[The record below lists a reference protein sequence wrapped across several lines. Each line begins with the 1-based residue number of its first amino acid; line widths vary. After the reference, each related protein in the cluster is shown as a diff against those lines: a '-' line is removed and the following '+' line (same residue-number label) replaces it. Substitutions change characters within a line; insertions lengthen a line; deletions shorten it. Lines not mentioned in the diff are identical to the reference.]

1 MQIGTNIKRLRRA
14 KDMTQESLAEYLG
27 VSVSAVSQWESEK
40 TAPDLSLLPPLC
52 HLLGVTSDQLLG
64 IDLEAKERRIEEI
77 RNKAESFS
85 SRGYNAE
92 AHKILAEGLREYP
105 DSFKLMQDLMH
116 AVYPLIYDTDYSEKE
131 RKNFS
136 DEILRLG
143 ELILEKCVDDNSR
156 HSAIQL
162 LCFVYAKN
170 GNRERAVE
178 LAMKMPTI
186 AVSRMILLSNIYI
199 GEEGYQCDKQLL
211 NNLIQFLSNKI
222 VAYGRKRDNGDPF
235 YSSEEKAALRDKQI
249 AFLHL
254 MFEANDFGFYHNHL
268 AETHSLQAA
277 YYAKNKD
284 TSYVLAHLAKAA
296 EHAIGFLAYA
306 KESEFAH
313 TSLLLREYQCN
324 GTEFTTSDS
333 DNDAQVLLNRM
344 KDKIYDFVRDT
355 EEFRRIAETLIPYA
369 GKWDPAK

>member
-52 HLLGVTSDQLLG
+52 NLLGVTSDTLLG

-105 DSFKLMQDLMH
+105 DSFKLMQDLMY
-116 AVYPLIYDTDYSEKE
+116 AIYPLIYDTAYSEEE

-143 ELILEKCVDDNSR
+143 ELILGKCVDDNTR

-162 LCFVYAKN
+162 LCFVYSKN
-170 GNRERAVE
+170 GNQDRAVE
-178 LAMKMPTI
+178 LAMKMPNI
-186 AVSRMILLSNIYI
+186 AVSRMMLLSNIYN
-199 GEEGYQCDKQLL
+199 GEEGHQCDNKLL

-222 VAYGRKRDNGDPF
+222 VAYGRKRDNGEF
-235 YSSEEKAALRDKQI
+235 YYTEDDKAVLRDKQI
-249 AFLHL
+249 AFLSL
-254 MFEANDFGFYHNHL
+254 MFEDGDMGFYHCHL
-268 AETHSLQAA
+268 ANTHAEQAR
-277 YYAKNKD
+277 YCAKRND
-284 TSYVLAHLAKAA
+284 SVNTLAHLAKASD
-296 EHAIGFLAYA
+296 HAIGFVKYSTQ
-306 KESEFAH
+306 ECFVH
-313 TSLLLREYQCN
+313 TSLLLREHQCN
-324 GTEFTTSDS
+324 GTGFTTNDS

-344 KDKIYDFVRDT
+344 NDKVYDFVRDT
-355 EEFRRIAETLIPYA
+355 EEFRRIAEMLAPYA
-369 GKWDPAK
+369 GKWEPAK

>member
-1 MQIGTNIKRLRRA
+1 MQIGTNIKRLRRE
-14 KDMTQESLAEYLG
+14 KEMTQESLAEYLG

-40 TAPDLSLLPPLC
+40 TAPDLSLIPPLC
-52 HLLGVTSDQLLG
+52 NLLGVTSDTLLG
-64 IDLEAKERRIEEI
+64 IDLEAKQKRIEEI
-77 RNKAESFS
+77 RTKANTFSKRGYKAEA
-85 SRGYNAE
+85 Y
-92 AHKILAEGLREYP
+92 KILAEGLREYP
-105 DSFKLMQDLMH
+105 DSFELMEDRMDNAYYLMSN
-116 AVYPLIYDTDYSEKE
+116 TNYSEEE
-131 RKNFS
+131 RKSFT
-136 DEILRLG
+136 DEVIRLG
-143 ELILEKCVDDNSR
+143 EIILEKCVNDPSR
-156 HSAIQL
+156 HSAIQT
-162 LCFVYAKN
+162 LCFVYAKQ

-178 LAMKMPTI
+178 LAKKMPHL
-186 AVSRMILLSNIYI
+186 AVSRTMLLPRIHQ
-199 GEEGYQCDKQLL
+199 GDEGYHAHKRLL
-211 NNLIQFLSNKI
+211 DDFIQFLSNNI
-222 VAYGRKRDNGDPF
+222 FACNRKRDNGEPF
-235 YSSEEKAALRDKQI
+235 YSPEEKAALRDKQI

-313 TSLLLREYQCN
+313 TSLLLRGLKSD
-324 GTEFTTSDS
+324 GTGFSTTDS

-344 KDKIYDFVRDT
+344 SDKVYDFVRDT
-355 EEFRRIAETLIPYA
+355 EEFRRITEMLAPYA

>member
-40 TAPDLSLLPPLC
+40 TAPDLSLIPPLC
-52 HLLGVTSDQLLG
+52 NLLGVTSDQLLG
-64 IDLEAKERRIEEI
+64 IDLEAKEKRIEEI
-77 RNKAESFS
+77 INKANSRR
-85 SRGYNAE
+85 RGYNAE
-92 AHKILAEGLREYP
+92 AYKILADGLREYP
-105 DSFKLMQDLMH
+105 DSFKIMQDLM
-116 AVYPLIYDTDYSEKE
+116 YTIFPLIYDTDYSEKE
-131 RKNFS
+131 RKNFC
-136 DEILRLG
+136 DEIIRLG
-143 ELILEKCVDDNSR
+143 ELMLEKCVDDNSR

-186 AVSRMILLSNIYI
+186 AVSRMMLLSNIYI

-222 VAYGRKRDNGDPF
+222 VAYGRKRDNGEF
-235 YSSEEKAALRDKQI
+235 YYTEDDKAVLRDKQI
-249 AFLHL
+249 AFLSL
-254 MFEANDFGFYHNHL
+254 MFEDGDMGFYHCHL
-268 AETHSLQAA
+268 ANTHAEQAS
-277 YYAKNKD
+277 YYAKKNDSAD
-284 TSYVLAHLAKAA
+284 TLAHLTKASD
-296 EHAIGFLAYA
+296 HAIGFVTYSTQ
-306 KESEFAH
+306 ECFVH
-313 TSLLLREYQCN
+313 TSLLLRGHQCN

-355 EEFRRIAETLIPYA
+355 EEFRRIAETLTPYA

>member
-1 MQIGTNIKRLRRA
+1 MQIGTNIKRLRRE
-14 KDMTQESLAEYLG
+14 KEMTQESLAEYLG

-52 HLLGVTSDQLLG
+52 HLLGVTSDTLLG
-64 IDLEAKERRIEEI
+64 IDLEAKQKRIEEI
-77 RNKAESFS
+77 INKANSRR
-85 SRGYNAE
+85 RGYNAE
-92 AHKILAEGLREYP
+92 AYKILADGLREYP
-105 DSFKLMQDLMH
+105 DSFKIMQDLM
-116 AVYPLIYDTDYSEKE
+116 YTIFPLIYDTDYSEKE
-131 RKNFS
+131 RKNFC
-136 DEILRLG
+136 DEIIRLG
-143 ELILEKCVDDNSR
+143 ELMLEKCVDDNYR

-186 AVSRMILLSNIYI
+186 AVSRMMLLSNIYI

-222 VAYGRKRDNGDPF
+222 VAYGRKRDNGEF
-235 YSSEEKAALRDKQI
+235 YYTEDDKAVLRDKQI
-249 AFLHL
+249 AFLSL
-254 MFEANDFGFYHNHL
+254 MFEDGDMGFYHCHL
-268 AETHSLQAA
+268 ANTHAEQAS
-277 YYAKNKD
+277 YYAKKNDSAD
-284 TSYVLAHLAKAA
+284 TLAHLTKAA
-296 EHAIGFLAYA
+296 DHAIGFVTYSTQ
-306 KESEFAH
+306 ECFVH
-313 TSLLLREYQCN
+313 TSLLLRGHQCN

-355 EEFRRIAETLIPYA
+355 EEFRRIAETLTPYA

>member
-1 MQIGTNIKRLRRA
+1 MQIGTNIKRLRR
-14 KDMTQESLAEYLG
+14 KKEMTQESLAEYLG

-40 TAPDLSLLPPLC
+40 TAPDLSLIPPLC
-52 HLLGVTSDQLLG
+52 NLLGVTSDTLLG
-64 IDLEAKERRIEEI
+64 IDLEAKQKRIEEI
-77 RNKAESFS
+77 RAKANTFSKRGYKAEA
-85 SRGYNAE
+85 Y
-92 AHKILAEGLREYP
+92 KILAEGLREYP
-105 DSFKLMQDLMH
+105 DSFKIMQDLM
-116 AVYPLIYDTDYSEKE
+116 YTIFPLIYDTDYSEKE
-131 RKNFS
+131 RKNFC
-136 DEILRLG
+136 DEIIRLG
-143 ELILEKCVDDNSR
+143 ELMLEKCVDDNSR

-186 AVSRMILLSNIYI
+186 AVSRMMLLSNIYI

-222 VAYGRKRDNGDPF
+222 VAYGRKRDNGEF
-235 YSSEEKAALRDKQI
+235 YYTEDDKAVLRDKQI
-249 AFLHL
+249 AFLSL
-254 MFEANDFGFYHNHL
+254 MFEDGDMGFYHCHL
-268 AETHSLQAA
+268 ANTHADQAR
-277 YYAKNKD
+277 YYAKKND
-284 TSYVLAHLAKAA
+284 SADPLAHLTKAA
-296 EHAIGFLAYA
+296 DHAIGFVTYSTQ
-306 KESEFAH
+306 ECFVH
-313 TSLLLREYQCN
+313 TSLLLRGHQCN

-355 EEFRRIAETLIPYA
+355 EEFRRIAETLTPYA

>member
-40 TAPDLSLLPPLC
+40 TAPDLSLIPPLC
-52 HLLGVTSDQLLG
+52 NLLGVTSDTLLG
-64 IDLEAKERRIEEI
+64 IDLEAKQKRIEEI
-77 RNKAESFS
+77 INKANSRR
-85 SRGYNAE
+85 RGYNAE
-92 AHKILAEGLREYP
+92 AYKILADGLREYP
-105 DSFKLMQDLMH
+105 DSFKIMQDLM
-116 AVYPLIYDTDYSEKE
+116 YTIFPLIYDTDYSEKE
-131 RKNFS
+131 RKNFC
-136 DEILRLG
+136 DEIIRLG
-143 ELILEKCVDDNSR
+143 ELMLEKCVDDNYR

-186 AVSRMILLSNIYI
+186 AVSRMMLLSNIYI

-222 VAYGRKRDNGDPF
+222 VAYGRKRDNGEF
-235 YSSEEKAALRDKQI
+235 YYTEDDKAVLRDKQI
-249 AFLHL
+249 AFLSL
-254 MFEANDFGFYHNHL
+254 MFEDGDMGFYHCHL
-268 AETHSLQAA
+268 ANTHAEQAS
-277 YYAKNKD
+277 YYAKKNDSAD
-284 TSYVLAHLAKAA
+284 TLAHLTKAA
-296 EHAIGFLAYA
+296 DHAIGFVTYSTQ
-306 KESEFAH
+306 ECFVH
-313 TSLLLREYQCN
+313 TSLLLRGHQCN

-355 EEFRRIAETLIPYA
+355 EEFRRIAETLTPYA

>member
-1 MQIGTNIKRLRRA
+1 MQIGTNIKRLRRE
-14 KDMTQESLAEYLG
+14 KEMTQESLAEYLG

-40 TAPDLSLLPPLC
+40 TAPDLSLIPPLC

-77 RNKAESFS
+77 INKANSRR
-85 SRGYNAE
+85 RGYNAE
-92 AHKILAEGLREYP
+92 AYKILADGLREYP
-105 DSFKLMQDLMH
+105 DSFKIMQDLM
-116 AVYPLIYDTDYSEKE
+116 YTIFPLIYDTDYSEKE
-131 RKNFS
+131 RKNFC
-136 DEILRLG
+136 DEIIRLG
-143 ELILEKCVDDNSR
+143 ELMLEKCVDDNYR

-186 AVSRMILLSNIYI
+186 AVSRMMLLSNIYI

-222 VAYGRKRDNGDPF
+222 VAYGRKRDNGEF
-235 YSSEEKAALRDKQI
+235 YYTEDDKAVLRDKQI
-249 AFLHL
+249 AFLSL
-254 MFEANDFGFYHNHL
+254 MFEDGDMGFYHCHL
-268 AETHSLQAA
+268 ANTHAEQAS
-277 YYAKNKD
+277 YYAKKNDSAD
-284 TSYVLAHLAKAA
+284 TLAHLTKAA
-296 EHAIGFLAYA
+296 DHAIGFVTYSTQ
-306 KESEFAH
+306 ECFVH
-313 TSLLLREYQCN
+313 TSLLLRGHQCN

-355 EEFRRIAETLIPYA
+355 EEFRRIAETLTPYA

>member
-77 RNKAESFS
+77 IIKANSRR
-85 SRGYNAE
+85 RGYNAE
-92 AHKILAEGLREYP
+92 AYKILADGLREYP
-105 DSFKLMQDLMH
+105 DSFKIMQDLM
-116 AVYPLIYDTDYSEKE
+116 YTIFPLIYDTDYSEKE
-131 RKNFS
+131 RKNFC
-136 DEILRLG
+136 DEIIRLG
-143 ELILEKCVDDNSR
+143 ELMLEKCVDDNYR

-186 AVSRMILLSNIYI
+186 AVSRMMLLSNIYI

-222 VAYGRKRDNGDPF
+222 VAYGRKRDNGEF
-235 YSSEEKAALRDKQI
+235 YYTEDDKAVLRDKQI
-249 AFLHL
+249 AFLSL
-254 MFEANDFGFYHNHL
+254 MFEDGDMGFYHCHL
-268 AETHSLQAA
+268 ANTHAEQAS
-277 YYAKNKD
+277 YYAKKNDSAD
-284 TSYVLAHLAKAA
+284 TLAHLTKAA
-296 EHAIGFLAYA
+296 DHAIGFVTYSTQ
-306 KESEFAH
+306 ECFVH
-313 TSLLLREYQCN
+313 TSLLLRGHQCN

-355 EEFRRIAETLIPYA
+355 EEFRRIAETLTPYA

>member
-40 TAPDLSLLPPLC
+40 TAPDLSLIPPLC

-77 RNKAESFS
+77 ISKANSRR
-85 SRGYNAE
+85 RGYNAE
-92 AHKILAEGLREYP
+92 AYKILADGLREYP
-105 DSFKLMQDLMH
+105 DSFKIMQDLM
-116 AVYPLIYDTDYSEKE
+116 YTIFPLIYDTDYSEKE
-131 RKNFS
+131 RKNFC
-136 DEILRLG
+136 DEIIRLG
-143 ELILEKCVDDNSR
+143 ELMLEKCVDDNSR

-186 AVSRMILLSNIYI
+186 AVSRMMLLSNIYI

-211 NNLIQFLSNKI
+211 NDLIQSLSNQM
-222 VAYGRKRDNGDPF
+222 VAYGRKRENGEF
-235 YSSEEKAALRDKQI
+235 YYTEDDKAVLRDKQI
-249 AFLHL
+249 AFLSL
-254 MFEANDFGFYHNHL
+254 MFEDGDMGFYHCHL
-268 AETHSLQAA
+268 ANTHAEQAS
-277 YYAKNKD
+277 YYAKKNDSAD
-284 TSYVLAHLAKAA
+284 TLAHLTKAA
-296 EHAIGFLAYA
+296 DHAIGFVTYSTQ
-306 KESEFAH
+306 ECFVH
-313 TSLLLREYQCN
+313 TSLLLRGHQCN

-355 EEFRRIAETLIPYA
+355 EEFRRIAETLTPYA

>member
-1 MQIGTNIKRLRRA
+1 MQIGTNIKRLRRE
-14 KDMTQESLAEYLG
+14 KEMTQESLAEYLG

-40 TAPDLSLLPPLC
+40 TAPDLSLIPPLC

-92 AHKILAEGLREYP
+92 AHKILAAGLREYP

-116 AVYPLIYDTDYSEKE
+116 AIYPLIYDTAYSEEE

-143 ELILEKCVDDNSR
+143 ELILGKCVDDNTR

-162 LCFVYAKN
+162 LCFVYSKN
-170 GNRERAVE
+170 GNQDRAVE
-178 LAMKMPTI
+178 LAMKMPNI
-186 AVSRMILLSNIYI
+186 AVSRMMLLSNIYN
-199 GEEGYQCDKQLL
+199 GEEGHQCDNKLL

-222 VAYGRKRDNGDPF
+222 VAYGRKRDNGEF
-235 YSSEEKAALRDKQI
+235 YYTEDDKAVLRDKQI
-249 AFLHL
+249 AFLSL
-254 MFEANDFGFYHNHL
+254 MFEDGDMGFYHCHL
-268 AETHSLQAA
+268 ADTHAEQAR
-277 YYAKNKD
+277 YYAKKNDSAD
-284 TSYVLAHLAKAA
+284 TLAHLTKAA
-296 EHAIGFLAYA
+296 DHAIGFVTYSTQ
-306 KESEFAH
+306 ECFVH
-313 TSLLLREYQCN
+313 TSLLLREHQCN

-344 KDKIYDFVRDT
+344 NDKVYDFIRDT
-355 EEFRRIAETLIPYA
+355 EEFRRIAETLTPYA

>member
-1 MQIGTNIKRLRRA
+1 MQIGTNIKRLRRE
-14 KDMTQESLAEYLG
+14 KEMTQESLAEYLG

-40 TAPDLSLLPPLC
+40 TAPDLSLIPPLC

-77 RNKAESFS
+77 INKANSRR
-85 SRGYNAE
+85 RGYNAE
-92 AHKILAEGLREYP
+92 AYKILADGLREYP
-105 DSFKLMQDLMH
+105 DSFKIMQDLM
-116 AVYPLIYDTDYSEKE
+116 YTIFPLIYDTDYSEKE
-131 RKNFS
+131 RKNFC
-136 DEILRLG
+136 DEIIRLG
-143 ELILEKCVDDNSR
+143 ELMLEKCVDDNSR

-186 AVSRMILLSNIYI
+186 AVSRMMLLSNIYI

-222 VAYGRKRDNGDPF
+222 VAYGRKRENGEF
-235 YSSEEKAALRDKQI
+235 YYTEDDKAVLRDKQI
-249 AFLHL
+249 AFLSL
-254 MFEANDFGFYHNHL
+254 MFEDGDMGFYHCHL
-268 AETHSLQAA
+268 ANTHAEQAS
-277 YYAKNKD
+277 YYAKKNDSAD
-284 TSYVLAHLAKAA
+284 TLAHLTKAA
-296 EHAIGFLAYA
+296 DHAIGFVTYSTQ
-306 KESEFAH
+306 ECFVH
-313 TSLLLREYQCN
+313 TSLLLRGHQCN

-355 EEFRRIAETLIPYA
+355 EEFRRIAETLTPYA

>member
-1 MQIGTNIKRLRRA
+1 MQIGTNIKRLRRE
-14 KDMTQESLAEYLG
+14 KEMTQESLAEYLG

-40 TAPDLSLLPPLC
+40 TAPDLSLIPPLC
-52 HLLGVTSDQLLG
+52 NLLGVTSDTLLG
-64 IDLEAKERRIEEI
+64 IDLKAKQKRIEEI

-105 DSFKLMQDLMH
+105 DSFKLMQDLMY
-116 AVYPLIYDTDYSEKE
+116 AIYPLIYDTAYSEEE

-186 AVSRMILLSNIYI
+186 AVSRMMLLSNIYI

-222 VAYGRKRDNGDPF
+222 VAYGRKRDNGEF
-235 YSSEEKAALRDKQI
+235 YYTEDDKAVLRDKQI
-249 AFLHL
+249 AFLSL
-254 MFEANDFGFYHNHL
+254 MFEDGDMGFYHCHL
-268 AETHSLQAA
+268 ANTHAEQAS
-277 YYAKNKD
+277 YYAKKNDSAD
-284 TSYVLAHLAKAA
+284 TLAHLTKASD
-296 EHAIGFLAYA
+296 HAIGFVTYSTQ
-306 KESEFAH
+306 ECFVH
-313 TSLLLREYQCN
+313 TSLLLRGHQCN

-355 EEFRRIAETLIPYA
+355 EEFRRIAETLTPYA

>member
-1 MQIGTNIKRLRRA
+1 MQIGTNIKRLRRE
-14 KDMTQESLAEYLG
+14 KEMTQESLAEYLG

-77 RNKAESFS
+77 ISKANSRR
-85 SRGYNAE
+85 RGYNAE
-92 AHKILAEGLREYP
+92 AYKILADGLREYP
-105 DSFKLMQDLMH
+105 DSFKIMQDLM
-116 AVYPLIYDTDYSEKE
+116 YTIFPLIYDTDYSEKE
-131 RKNFS
+131 RKNFC
-136 DEILRLG
+136 DEIIRLG
-143 ELILEKCVDDNSR
+143 ELMLEKCVDDNYR

-186 AVSRMILLSNIYI
+186 AVSRMMLLSNIYI

-222 VAYGRKRDNGDPF
+222 VAYGRKRDNGEF
-235 YSSEEKAALRDKQI
+235 YYTEDDKAVLRDKQI
-249 AFLHL
+249 AFLSL
-254 MFEANDFGFYHNHL
+254 MFEDGDMGFYHCHL
-268 AETHSLQAA
+268 ANTHAEQAS
-277 YYAKNKD
+277 YYAKKNDSAD
-284 TSYVLAHLAKAA
+284 TLAHLTKAA
-296 EHAIGFLAYA
+296 DHAIGFVTYSTQ
-306 KESEFAH
+306 ECFVH
-313 TSLLLREYQCN
+313 TSLLLRGHQCN

-355 EEFRRIAETLIPYA
+355 EEFRRIAETLTPYA

>member
-1 MQIGTNIKRLRRA
+1 MQIGTNIKRLRRE
-14 KDMTQESLAEYLG
+14 KEMTQESLAEYLG

-40 TAPDLSLLPPLC
+40 TAPDLSLIQPLC

-77 RNKAESFS
+77 ISKANSRR
-85 SRGYNAE
+85 RGYNAE
-92 AHKILAEGLREYP
+92 AYKILADGLREYP
-105 DSFKLMQDLMH
+105 DSFKIMQDLM
-116 AVYPLIYDTDYSEKE
+116 YTIFPLIYDTDYSEKE
-131 RKNFS
+131 RKNFC
-136 DEILRLG
+136 DEIIRLG

-186 AVSRMILLSNIYI
+186 AVSRMMLLSNIYI

-222 VAYGRKRDNGDPF
+222 VAYGRKRDNGEF
-235 YSSEEKAALRDKQI
+235 YYTEDDKAVLRDKQI
-249 AFLHL
+249 AFLSL
-254 MFEANDFGFYHNHL
+254 MFEDGDMGFYHCHL
-268 AETHSLQAA
+268 ANTHAEQAS
-277 YYAKNKD
+277 YYAKKNDSAD
-284 TSYVLAHLAKAA
+284 TLAHLTKAA
-296 EHAIGFLAYA
+296 DHAIGFVTYSTQ
-306 KESEFAH
+306 ECFVH
-313 TSLLLREYQCN
+313 TSLLLRGHQCN

-355 EEFRRIAETLIPYA
+355 EEFRRIAETLTPYA

>member
-52 HLLGVTSDQLLG
+52 HLLGVTSNQLLG
-64 IDLEAKERRIEEI
+64 IDLEAKEKRIEEI
-77 RNKAESFS
+77 INKANSRR
-85 SRGYNAE
+85 RGYNAE
-92 AHKILAEGLREYP
+92 KYKILADGLREYP
-105 DSFKLMQDLMH
+105 DSFKIMQDLM
-116 AVYPLIYDTDYSEKE
+116 YTIFPLIYDTDYSEKE
-131 RKNFS
+131 RKNFC
-136 DEILRLG
+136 DEIIRLG
-143 ELILEKCVDDNSR
+143 ELMLEKCVDDNSR

-186 AVSRMILLSNIYI
+186 AVSRMMLLSNIYI

-222 VAYGRKRDNGDPF
+222 VAYGRKRENGEF
-235 YSSEEKAALRDKQI
+235 YYTEDDKAVLRDKQI
-249 AFLHL
+249 AFLSL
-254 MFEANDFGFYHNHL
+254 MFEDGDMGFYHCHL
-268 AETHSLQAA
+268 ANTHADQAR
-277 YYAKNKD
+277 YYAKKNDSAD
-284 TSYVLAHLAKAA
+284 TLAHLTKAA
-296 EHAIGFLAYA
+296 DHAIGFVTYSTQ
-306 KESEFAH
+306 ECFVH
-313 TSLLLREYQCN
+313 TSLLLRGHQCN

-355 EEFRRIAETLIPYA
+355 EEFRRIAETLTPYA

>member
-1 MQIGTNIKRLRRA
+1 MQIGTNIKRLRRE
-14 KDMTQESLAEYLG
+14 KEMTQESLAEYLG

-40 TAPDLSLLPPLC
+40 TAPDLSLIPPLC

-77 RNKAESFS
+77 INKANSRR
-85 SRGYNAE
+85 RGYNAE
-92 AHKILAEGLREYP
+92 AYKILADGLREYP
-105 DSFKLMQDLMH
+105 DSFKIMQDLM
-116 AVYPLIYDTDYSEKE
+116 YTIFPLIYDTDYSEKE
-131 RKNFS
+131 RKNFC
-136 DEILRLG
+136 DEIIRLG
-143 ELILEKCVDDNSR
+143 ELMLEKCVDDNSR

-186 AVSRMILLSNIYI
+186 AVSRMMLLSNIYI

-222 VAYGRKRDNGDPF
+222 VAYGRKRENGEF
-235 YSSEEKAALRDKQI
+235 YYTEDDKAVLRDKQI
-249 AFLHL
+249 AFLSL
-254 MFEANDFGFYHNHL
+254 MFEDGDMGFYHCHL
-268 AETHSLQAA
+268 ANTHADQAR
-277 YYAKNKD
+277 YYAKKNDSAD
-284 TSYVLAHLAKAA
+284 TLAHLTKAA
-296 EHAIGFLAYA
+296 DHAIGFVTYSTQ
-306 KESEFAH
+306 ECFVH
-313 TSLLLREYQCN
+313 TSLLLRGHQCN

-355 EEFRRIAETLIPYA
+355 EEFRRIAETLTPYA